1 MSEVNDELPM
11 WVQIAGGLWC
21 LLAVILF
28 IRQIMVAY
36 LAALTGG

>member
-1 MSEVNDELPM
+1 M
-11 WVQIAGGLWC
+11 WVQVVGGLWS
-21 LLAVILF
+21 LLVVIFF